1 MAKYNMSEQE
11 AEKVLSKLLQDTD
24 TMKLVENLVNAL
36 TDYKNSVSE
45 NYQVPKYRLARLDA
59 NYERAFSV
67 ANNLDEGTAN
77 RLADELNSL
86 VKKGDPIKYEV
97 WEDE

>member
-1 MAKYNMSEQE
+1 MTKYNMSEQD
-11 AEKVLSKLLQDTD
+11 AEKVLSKLLKNTD

-36 TDYKNSVSE
+36 TDYKNSVSD

-59 NYERAFSV
+59 NYEMAFSV
-67 ANNLDEGTAN
+67 ANNLDEDTAN
-77 RLADELNSL
+77 RLADELNGL
-86 VKKGDPIKYEV
+86 VKKGDSIKYEV